1 VKFFAHTYTR
11 LIGAGVATGVAL
23 ALLGYYPT
31 LRIAG
36 TGAVVAMLAGIGISL
51 VAACI
56 GGVPIG
62 LSASGDPRNVPQAIL
77 TATAVRFLVV
87 LALTASVVLSNWF
100 DRAAL
105 ALWVGI
111 SYLAMLAVDTIYA
124 IQVVGKTRDQH
135 S

>member
-1 VKFFAHTYTR
+1 MSAS
-11 LIGAGVATGVAL
+11 IATGVAL
-23 ALLGYYPT
+23 ATLGYYPT

-36 TGAVVAMLAGIGISL
+36 ADAVSAMPAGIGISL
-51 VAACI
+51 LAACA
-56 GGVPIG
+56 GAVPIS
-62 LSASGDPRNVPQAIL
+62 LSVAGDPRKAPQAIL

-87 LALTASVVLSNWF
+87 LAVTASVVLSNWF
-100 DRAAL
+100 DRATL

-124 IQVVGKTRDQH
+124 IHIVGKMRDQH